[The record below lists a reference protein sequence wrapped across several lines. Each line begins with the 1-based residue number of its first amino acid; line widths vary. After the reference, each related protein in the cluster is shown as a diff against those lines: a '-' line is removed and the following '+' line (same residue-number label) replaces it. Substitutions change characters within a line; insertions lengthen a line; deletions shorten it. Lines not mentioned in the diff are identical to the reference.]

1 MEMINRYFDAFESK
15 DLDTI
20 SDMLADDVVL
30 KDWNIQKKG
39 KNEVVDAYRM
49 IFDGV
54 EEIKVD
60 VRDTLQNNKVYIV
73 VFFLDL
79 KVSKTNTLKLKV
91 CDIITT
97 DLEDKIISVDAYRQ

>member
-1 MEMINRYFDAFESK
+1 MEMINRYFDAFQAK

-39 KNEVVDAYRM
+39 KQEVVDAYRM

-60 VRDTLQNNKVYIV
+60 IVDSEQSNNTYLV

-79 KVSKTNTLKLKV
+79 KVSESNTLKLKV